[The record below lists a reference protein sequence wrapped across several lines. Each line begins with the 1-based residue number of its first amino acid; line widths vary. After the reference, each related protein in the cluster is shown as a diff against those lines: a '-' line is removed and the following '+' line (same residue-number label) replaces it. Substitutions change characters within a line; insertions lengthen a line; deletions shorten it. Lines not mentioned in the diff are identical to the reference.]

1 MQKESIEQRVEK
13 IIETLLTG
21 TQTELVDVEYVR
33 EGQWYLRVFLDKPNG
48 IEIDDCANISEK
60 LAKILDEEDFIKE
73 HYYLEVSSPGLD
85 RKLRKDRDFIRHK
98 GDVVD
103 IKFYKDK
110 KVLTGVLEDFSE
122 DFLTINIEGI
132 EEKIERNS
140 IASIRLHLDF

>member
-1 MQKESIEQRVEK
+1 MQKESTEQRVEK

-85 RKLRKDRDFIRHK
+85 RKLRKDRDFARHK

-110 KVLTGVLEDFSE
+110 KVLTGVLEDFSA
-122 DFLTINIEGI
+122 DFLTINIESI